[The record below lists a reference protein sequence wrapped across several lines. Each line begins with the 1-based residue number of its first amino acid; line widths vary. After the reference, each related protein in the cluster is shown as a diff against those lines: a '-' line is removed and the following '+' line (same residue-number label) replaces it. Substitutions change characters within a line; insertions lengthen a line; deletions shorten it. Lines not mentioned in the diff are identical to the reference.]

1 MCEQEAFLCC
11 TKLQKI
17 KVINALTSVRHV
29 STCLSCSN
37 THARLFNWAACAAQF
52 VQPSSYVRSFL
63 LYGGRGVFLAI
74 CGGDVPS
81 DFLNTHPRLYL
92 RPISIRPM

>member
-29 STCLSCSN
+29 STCLSCPN
-37 THARLFNWAACAAQF
+37 THARLFSWAACAAQF
-52 VQPSSYVRSFL
+52 IPSIFL
-63 LYGGRGVFLAI
+63 PVWREGGIAGNLW
-74 CGGDVPS
+74 
-81 DFLNTHPRLYL
+81 
-92 RPISIRPM
+92 

>member
-29 STCLSCSN
+29 STCLSCPN
-37 THARLFNWAACAAQF
+37 THAQLFNWAACAAQSF
-52 VQPSSYVRSFL
+52 VL
-63 LYGGRGVFLAI
+63 CGGSGVFLAI

-81 DFLNTHPRLYL
+81 DFLNSYPRLYL

>member
-1 MCEQEAFLCC
+1 MCEQETFLCC

-29 STCLSCSN
+29 STCLSCPN
-37 THARLFNWAACAAQF
+37 THARLFNWAACSVF
-52 VQPSSYVRSFL
+52 FTSVE
-63 LYGGRGVFLAI
+63 GGGVFLAI
-74 CGGDVPS
+74 CGGVVLS
-81 DFLNTHPRLYL
+81 DFLNPYPRLYL

>member
-1 MCEQEAFLCC
+1 MCEHEAFLCC

-29 STCLSCSN
+29 STCLSCPN

-52 VQPSSYVRSFL
+52 IPSIFFPV
-63 LYGGRGVFLAI
+63 
-74 CGGDVPS
+74 
-81 DFLNTHPRLYL
+81 
-92 RPISIRPM
+92 